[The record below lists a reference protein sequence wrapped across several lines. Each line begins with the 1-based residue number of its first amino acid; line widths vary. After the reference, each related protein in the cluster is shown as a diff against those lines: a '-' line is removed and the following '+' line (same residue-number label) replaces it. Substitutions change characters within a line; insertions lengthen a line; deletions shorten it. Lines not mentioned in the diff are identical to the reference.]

1 MSRSD
6 SSSSRG
12 RKKKKEDRDKRKRDD
27 KARDVEP
34 DRGRS
39 RRGEEPDSG
48 RSSRKEEPERAR
60 ASRREE
66 PREEPDRGRP
76 RRSDDDAPVG
86 DGRPSGLL
94 DQDGGQRNLRPSG
107 LLDGGDD
114 DADAP
119 APRGRGAAASPAKG
133 SQEVNKFAARSRS
146 REERPP
152 PRRGPPP
159 PPSGS
164 FGPPRLGG
172 FDGGKG
178 GGKGKDFGGFDG
190 KGGGKGKGKGKDG
203 GKDGPL
209 DGEEQA
215 PKEEPNFEASGLLG
229 LEDNSKNGV
238 PLKFTMPPECRLPP
252 MKWRIYIFTKQEE
265 KPKIVHVH
273 RMLGILFGKDR
284 RVADIPTDHPT
295 CSKQQAV
302 LHYRY
307 MPEMGM
313 VNPYIMDLES
323 TNGTFL
329 NGKRLEP
336 ARYYE
341 MRERDV
347 LKFGMSSREFVLLH
361 AGSAN
366 HMKIDP
372 SKLLSDSE

>member
-1 MSRSD
+1 MSRSE

-12 RKKKKEDRDKRKRDD
+12 RKKKKEGRDKRKRDD
-27 KARDVEP
+27 KARDVAP

-39 RRGEEPDSG
+39 RREEEPDRG
-48 RSSRKEEPERAR
+48 R
-60 ASRREE
+60 ASRK
-66 PREEPDRGRP
+66 EEPDRGRP
-76 RRSDDDAPVG
+76 RRRDVDDDAPVG
-86 DGRPSGLL
+86 DERPSGLL
-94 DQDGGQRNLRPSG
+94 DQEDAGQPNLRPSG
-107 LLDGGDD
+107 LRDGGDD

-119 APRGRGAAASPAKG
+119 APRGRGAAASASKG
-133 SQEVNKFAARSRS
+133 GQEVNKFAARSRS

-152 PRRGPPP
+152 PRRGPSP

-164 FGPPRLGG
+164 FGPPRPGG
-172 FDGGKG
+172 FDGVKG

-190 KGGGKGKGKGKDG
+190 KGGGKGKGKGKGKDG

-252 MKWRIYIFTKQEE
+252 MKWRIYIFAKQEE

-329 NGKRLEP
+329 NGKRLEA